1 MHILKWTVPS
11 VTAYL
16 IPLRR
21 VAPELEPRW
30 KPVMPSNSLVSALLG
45 AVVIGACTA
54 TLALSLSFAIQTQ
67 KLTFLQQT
75 LLLPDH
81 QSSSHLLTLEYLQR
95 STFIAWLQ

>member
-30 KPVMPSNSLVSALLG
+30 KPVMPSNSLVSALLLG
-45 AVVIGACTA
+45 DYGYQFQHLVPKTYIN
-54 TLALSLSFAIQTQ
+54 IQV
-67 KLTFLQQT
+67 
-75 LLLPDH
+75 
-81 QSSSHLLTLEYLQR
+81 
-95 STFIAWLQ
+95 W